1 MSVDVSRPRFVD
13 LLAHTTF
20 LPATARHIVKGVTT
34 DSTTQPP
41 SEATIP
47 SYIPGAEPG
56 PWRRSRIRKVL
67 LITAIVGLIAFW
79 IWALFFASKEA
90 VNKIDD
96 RAWAERAETIC
107 ARYDLQIRAL
117 EAESSTDLQVRAALV
132 VESTDLLSDMLDEV
146 VAVTPSDEKGQAIVP
161 AWEGDYR
168 TLLADRYRYA
178 EQLASG
184 EDGPFTETAV
194 QGVPITERIET
205 FAGDNEMPSCAPPRG
220 SIV

>member
-1 MSVDVSRPRFVD
+1 
-13 LLAHTTF
+13 
-20 LPATARHIVKGVTT
+20 VTT

-41 SEATIP
+41 SESAFP
-47 SYIPGAEPG
+47 SHIPGAEPG
-56 PWRRSRIRKVL
+56 PWRRSRTRKVVL
-67 LITAIVGLIAFW
+67 VTAIVGLIIFW

-96 RAWAERAETIC
+96 RAWAARAEEIC

-117 EAESSTDLQVRAALV
+117 EAESSPDLDVRAALV
-132 VESTDLLSDMLDEV
+132 VESTDLLSEMLDEV
-146 VAVTPSDEKGQAIVP
+146 VAVTPTDEKGQAIVP
-161 AWEGDYR
+161 AWEDDYR
-168 TLLADRYRYA
+168 TLLDDRYRYA
-178 EQLASG
+178 EQLSG
-184 EDGPFTETAV
+184 GTDGPFTETAV